1 MSVVKTPAL
10 TPQIRNAALFAAATR
25 THNLTNMLTG
35 PAPKGTTEIG
45 KKQTDAG
52 APIVRVTDLEKQPGQ
67 EVSVDL
73 VHRIT
78 GKPTMGDKKLEGR
91 ADTMTFAHDSIGIN
105 QGRHVV
111 DNGGAMFVQ
120 TVGQPINTIAQSLLK
135 SWYKDLDEETT
146 LYHLAG
152 ARGSDFNSQ
161 LIVPVESDPEY
172 AEIMVNKVVA
182 PTFSR
187 HFYGGDALSL
197 QTVDSSDLMSLAVL
211 DNLSLYLQ
219 EMANPIK
226 HVRLDGDM
234 AMDENPFFIMFVTP
248 RQWRDLQSQASGKDF
263 NTLVSNAISRSKN
276 FKHPVFTGEYL
287 MKDNILVRKM
297 NRRVRFNVGA
307 QVAVSQN
314 NANATTSLQTAA
326 VNIERAVLL
335 GSQAMGVAYGK
346 TKTSSSHF
354 SIREDEKDNGNTKEY
369 TIAYCNGKK
378 ALQFRDRD
386 GWLHDHGRIVIDTAV
401 SNN

>member
-1 MSVVKTPAL
+1 MSVVKTAAL
-10 TPQIRNAALFAAATR
+10 SPVIRNAALFAAATR

-35 PAPKGTTEIG
+35 PAPKGTAEIG

-52 APIVRVTDLEKQPGQ
+52 APIVRVTDLQKAPGQ
-67 EVSVDL
+67 EVTVDL

-91 ADTMTFAHDSIGIN
+91 ADTMTFAHDKIGIN

-111 DNGGAMFVQ
+111 DNGGAMLLQ
-120 TVGQPINTIAQSLLK
+120 TSGQPINQIAQSLLK

-152 ARGSDFNSQ
+152 ARGSDFNAQ
-161 LIVPVESDPEY
+161 LIVPVEADPEY
-172 AEIMVNKVVA
+172 AEIMVNPVVA

-187 HFYGGDALSL
+187 HFYGGDAQSL
-197 QTVDSSDLMSLAVL
+197 QQLDSSDLMSLTAI

-226 HVRLDGDM
+226 HVQLDGDM
-234 AMDENPFFIMFVTP
+234 AQDEDPFFILFVSP
-248 RQWRDLQSQASGKDF
+248 RQWRDLQNSATAKDY
-263 NTLVSNAISRSKN
+263 NQLVANAVARSKGFN
-276 FKHPVFTGEYL
+276 HPVFKGEYL
-287 MKDNILVRKM
+287 MKDKILVRKM
-297 NRRVRFNVGA
+297 NRRVRFAAGSA
-307 QVAVSQN
+307 VAVSQN
-314 NANATTSLQTAA
+314 NANATTALQTAA

-335 GSQAMGVAYGK
+335 GSQAMAVAYGK
-346 TKTSSSHF
+346 TKTTDSHF

-378 ALQFRDRD
+378 ALQFRDRE
-386 GWLHDHGRIVIDTAV
+386 GWLHDHGRIVLDTAV
-401 SNN
+401 SN